1 MDSSTHTV
9 MQPSFLSPARPAMPQ
24 QQAAFNTPLSSQYNP
39 QTTLATMSSPQSSS
53 LSSPQSLPPD
63 LSALRSAAQLLDRE
77 LSSDERRGGDGLESL
92 ETRDQGHYRYQ
103 PNQLVLT
110 RQLTLPTSITA
121 EYDNVECQSF
131 AGLLPAIHR
140 AYVTID
146 NRLYL
151 WNIDDP
157 ADVYCYSDLQ
167 QLIVSVTLL
176 TPPPAIFAPTIPYL
190 LVLTTPVTIHTLA
203 VTFQQPN
210 SPSTPLSLYPT
221 AFTLPSDNTTLTT
234 TATTRTGRLFAG
246 GTDGSLHEIVYA
258 ARDGW
263 VHRKMRKMRVMG
275 GPLTG
280 IVGVVSGLIWGSTV
294 DPIEQ
299 LVIDDSRSPPYLFA
313 RSAANTISCYAVVPG
328 MTPRLLFTHGT
339 VYEQAKDL
347 LVNMHPNSVD
357 DWTDRAAF
365 HLCSIHPIRREE
377 SERMVL
383 VAVTTHGHR
392 LYLGWSDSWGGQMQQ
407 LRVRLVRLS
416 PPGIDEPEV
425 RGSGRGAGA
434 YEPAWRKG
442 KSAEQVHAAY
452 VRDGVTVLADG
463 IPDAGDHLV
472 SLQRDYTPNTNKVI
486 ESVSSTTLP
495 TKQADIA
502 EANQLNSTSATSSLA
517 SATFAR
523 GTDQPL
529 VGLTEYATQH
539 LVGPRT
545 FYSLSAVGLSVWVRR
560 RALDEL
566 CDMLDRRRRSLD
578 DEELTRFFHQ
588 YGWKEAGAML
598 LALACSPPTVL
609 SLGDGRVVEE
619 RKEEQ
624 VLVMSPSKYE
634 HRAVLDEHVIK
645 QAKLTFFRFAANSS
659 NSAASAPL
667 LPSAPA
673 PPPSSSYALTPY
685 IPPIS
690 LTPSMS
696 SLLLFITR
704 ILRPIWDWPIVAATM
719 TVPATLVL
727 RLSGVQLS
735 EQSGWLQ
742 RLSIFMDEH
751 RRVLRHADRE
761 DTSGVLEQLQ
771 LLVSIS
777 RELVSFL
784 HLLAVNADVPTL
796 LASLPSTDQALLLQS
811 KFYDLITSPP
821 AYAILKQLMLTSS
834 SSPATASPAT
844 AASWAQLLYEQAPSF
859 FGHSDL
865 LYYRAATTLRSLPA
879 LYDSRDVAATKAEVL
894 QLYRLAARAH
904 SFSVADVSVGL
915 REAGMVEEL
924 VELALYRAELVA
936 RGEVT
941 PVPLTD
947 TSMSVTGG
955 EASEDDWATRQRNAC
970 YQLAIDTLNT
980 ILFPS
985 QPIADSALADRLLSF
1000 CLSSADPLFL
1010 SSLYTYLIQH
1020 DMKQLLFASP
1030 SAQLLQFLSS
1040 SDHYSLLLLQLFL
1053 LHGQHRDASLLL
1065 SHLASSHTDEHSL
1078 HDRVGFLSR
1087 ALACARQCMD
1097 DGATVCGSHEAD
1109 VEYCEALKERLE
1121 VAKLQSKLLA
1131 RLTGNTPATGEL
1143 TDEMRDSVR
1152 RLDSELL
1159 DVEALYLLAQSYGLW
1174 DVCLAIF
1181 YFSNER
1187 GREDVICALWRNVLR
1202 GEIVRGRESGVAWQS
1217 CVEEKVREMAALY
1230 GEVPF
1235 MFPLDFVVRE
1245 CEYNELK
1252 YGKGAAGEGGVA
1264 AMMARCGVD
1273 RRRLMAVYERL
1284 VGEGSGMEE
1293 GVELQV
1299 VSNVVWLLERD
1310 QEEGL
1315 MSRER
1320 RRADVTA
1327 FGLVTRCMEAVRG
1340 LGDSPAAQVVLER
1353 LERLH
1358 QRVNQRAL
1366 TG

>member
-1 MDSSTHTV
+1 
-9 MQPSFLSPARPAMPQ
+9 MQPSMMSPARSSMHQ
-24 QQAAFNTPLSSQYNP
+24 QQPAFNTPLSSRYNA
-39 QTTLATMSSPQSSS
+39 QTTLTTLSSSS
-53 LSSPQSLPPD
+53 LPPPQSLPPD
-63 LSALRSAAQLLDRE
+63 LSTLRSAAQLLDRE
-77 LSSDERRGGDGLESL
+77 LSSDERRGGDGLDSL

-110 RQLTLPTSITA
+110 RQLAVPASITA

-140 AYVTID
+140 AYITID

-151 WNIDDP
+151 WNIDEP
-157 ADVYCYSDLQ
+157 SDVCCYSDLQ

-176 TPPPAIFAPTIPYL
+176 TPPPAIFAPTIPHL

-210 SPSTPLSLYPT
+210 SPATPLSLYPT

-263 VHRKMRKMRVMG
+263 LHRKMRKVRVMG

-280 IVGVVSGLIWGSTV
+280 IAGVVSGLIWGSTV

-299 LVIDDSRSPPYLFA
+299 LVIDDSRSPPFLFT
-313 RSAANTISCYAVVPG
+313 RSAASTISCYTVVSG
-328 MTPRLLFTHGT
+328 TTPRLLFTHGT
-339 VYEQAKDL
+339 VYEQAKEL
-347 LVNMHPNSVD
+347 LVNMHPNSVE
-357 DWTDRAAF
+357 DWTDRTAF

-392 LYLGWSDSWGGQMQQ
+392 LYFGWSDGWAGQMQQ

-416 PPGIDEPEV
+416 PPGSDEPEV
-425 RGSGRGAGA
+425 RGGGRGGGA
-434 YEPAWRKG
+434 HEPAWRKG

-452 VRDGVTVLADG
+452 VRDGVTLLADG
-463 IPDAGDHLV
+463 IPDAGDHFL

-486 ESVSSTTLP
+486 EAVSSTTLP

-502 EANQLNSTSATSSLA
+502 EANLLNSTSATSSLA
-517 SATFAR
+517 SATFSR
-523 GTDQPL
+523 GADQPL
-529 VGLTEYATQH
+529 VGLTEYATHH

-566 CDMLDRRRRSLD
+566 CDMLERRRRSLD
-578 DEELTRFFHQ
+578 DDELTRFFHQ

-598 LALACSPPTVL
+598 LALACSPPTLL
-609 SLGDGRVVEE
+609 SLVDGRVVEE

-634 HRAVLDEHVIK
+634 HRAVMDEQVIK

-685 IPPIS
+685 IPP
-690 LTPSMS
+690 LTLSPSMS
-696 SLLLFITR
+696 SSLLFITR
-704 ILRPIWDWPIVAATM
+704 VLRPIWDWPIVAATM

-727 RLSGVQLS
+727 RLSAVQLS

-742 RLSIFMDEH
+742 RLELFMDEH

-771 LLVSIS
+771 LLVSVS

-796 LASLPSTDQALLLQS
+796 LASLPSADQSLLLQS
-811 KFYDLITSPP
+811 KFYDLIISPP

-834 SSPATASPAT
+834 SSSSPATASAAT

-859 FGHSDL
+859 FGHADL
-865 LYYRAATTLRSLPA
+865 LYYRAATTLRSLPT

-915 REAGMVEEL
+915 REAGMVEEM

-936 RGEVT
+936 RGEVS
-941 PVPLTD
+941 PVPVTD
-947 TSMSVTGG
+947 SSMSVGGG
-955 EASEDDWATRQRNAC
+955 EESEDDWATRQRNAC
-970 YQLAIDTLNT
+970 YQLVIDTLNT
-980 ILFPS
+980 VLFPS
-985 QPIADSALADRLLSF
+985 QPVSDPASADRLLSF
-1000 CLSSADPLFL
+1000 CLSSTDPLFL
-1010 SSLYTYLIQH
+1010 STLYTYLIQH

-1040 SDHYSLLLLQLFL
+1040 SEHYSLLLLQLFL
-1053 LHGQHRDASLLL
+1053 LHGQYRDASLLL
-1065 SHLASSHTDEHSL
+1065 SHLA
-1078 HDRVGFLSR
+1078 FL
-1087 ALACARQCMD
+1087 A
-1097 DGATVCGSHEAD
+1097 H
-1109 VEYCEALKERLE
+1109 
-1121 VAKLQSKLLA
+1121 
-1131 RLTGNTPATGEL
+1131 
-1143 TDEMRDSVR
+1143 
-1152 RLDSELL
+1152 
-1159 DVEALYLLAQSYGLW
+1159 
-1174 DVCLAIF
+1174 
-1181 YFSNER
+1181 
-1187 GREDVICALWRNVLR
+1187 
-1202 GEIVRGRESGVAWQS
+1202 
-1217 CVEEKVREMAALY
+1217 
-1230 GEVPF
+1230 
-1235 MFPLDFVVRE
+1235 
-1245 CEYNELK
+1245 
-1252 YGKGAAGEGGVA
+1252 
-1264 AMMARCGVD
+1264 
-1273 RRRLMAVYERL
+1273 
-1284 VGEGSGMEE
+1284 
-1293 GVELQV
+1293 
-1299 VSNVVWLLERD
+1299 
-1310 QEEGL
+1310 
-1315 MSRER
+1315 
-1320 RRADVTA
+1320 
-1327 FGLVTRCMEAVRG
+1327 
-1340 LGDSPAAQVVLER
+1340 
-1353 LERLH
+1353 
-1358 QRVNQRAL
+1358 
-1366 TG
+1366 

>member
-1 MDSSTHTV
+1 MS
-9 MQPSFLSPARPAMPQ
+9 Q
-24 QQAAFNTPLSSQYNP
+24 QQQQSAFNTPLSSRYNP
-39 QTTLATMSSPQSSS
+39 QTTLSSPVSSS
-53 LSSPQSLPPD
+53 LPPPQSLPPD
-63 LSALRSAAQLLDRE
+63 LSTLRSAAQLLDRE

-92 ETRDQGHYRYQ
+92 ETRDQGHYRYTH
-103 PNQLVLT
+103 NQLLLT
-110 RQLTLPTSITA
+110 RQLTLPHSITA
-121 EYDNVECQSF
+121 QYDTIECQTF

-151 WNIDDP
+151 WNLDDP
-157 ADVYCYSDLQ
+157 SDVYCYADLQ

-176 TPPPAIFAPTIPYL
+176 TPPPGIFAPTIPYL

-210 SPSTPLSLYPT
+210 APTTPLSLYPT
-221 AFTLPSDNTTLTT
+221 DFTLPSDNTTLTT
-234 TATTRTGRLFAG
+234 TATTRSGRLFAG
-246 GTDGSLHEIVYA
+246 GLDGSLHEVVYA

-263 VHRKMRKMRVMG
+263 VHRKMRKVRVMG

-280 IVGVVSGLIWGSTV
+280 IAGVVSGLIWGSTV
-294 DPIEQ
+294 DAIEQ
-299 LVIDDSRSPPYLFA
+299 LVIDDSRSPPYLFT
-313 RSAANTISCYAVVPG
+313 RSAANTISCYAVAPG
-328 MTPRLLFTHGT
+328 IAPRLLATHNT
-339 VYEQAKDL
+339 VYEQAKEL
-347 LVNMHPNSVD
+347 LANLHPNSVE
-357 DWTDRAAF
+357 DWGERAAF
-365 HLCSIHPIRREE
+365 QLCSIHAIRREE

-392 LYLGWSDSWGGQMQQ
+392 LYFGWSDGWAGQMQQ

-425 RGSGRGAGA
+425 RGGGRGVGA

-452 VRDGVTVLADG
+452 VRDGVTLLADG

-495 TKQADIA
+495 SKQADIA
-502 EANQLNSTSATSSLA
+502 EANLLNSTTATSSLA
-517 SATFAR
+517 AATFAR
-523 GTDQPL
+523 GADQPL
-529 VGLTEYATQH
+529 VGLTEYATHH

-566 CDMLDRRRRSLD
+566 CGMLDRRRRSLD
-578 DEELTRFFHQ
+578 DDELTRFFHQ

-598 LALACSPPTVL
+598 LALACSPPSVL

-634 HRAVLDEHVIK
+634 HRAVMDEHVVK

-659 NSAASAPL
+659 NAAASAPL

-685 IPPIS
+685 IPPLS
-690 LTPSMS
+690 LSPSMS

-704 ILRPIWDWPIVAATM
+704 ILRPVWDWPIVAATM
-719 TVPATLVL
+719 TVPAILVL
-727 RLSGVQLS
+727 RLSAVQLS

-742 RLSIFMDEH
+742 RLSLFMDEH
-751 RRVLRHADRE
+751 RRVLRQADRE

-771 LLVSIS
+771 LLVSVS

-784 HLLAVNADVPTL
+784 HLLAVNADVPSL
-796 LASLPSTDQALLLQS
+796 LASLPSADQALLLQS

-834 SSPATASPAT
+834 QSPAAASPAT

-865 LYYRAATTLRSLPA
+865 LYYRAATTLRSLPT

-894 QLYRLAARAH
+894 QLYRLAARAY
-904 SFSVADVSVGL
+904 SFSVAEVSVGL

-941 PVPLTD
+941 PVPLSD
-947 TSMSVTGG
+947 ASMSVGGGG
-955 EASEDDWATRQRNAC
+955 EESEDDWATRQRSAC
-970 YQLAIDTLNT
+970 YQLVIDTLNSV
-980 ILFPS
+980 LFPS
-985 QPIADSALADRLLSF
+985 QPTVDPALADRLLSF
-1000 CLSSADPLFL
+1000 CISSTDFLFL
-1010 SSLYTYLIQH
+1010 STLYTYLINH

-1040 SDHYSLLLLQLFL
+1040 SEHYSLLLLQLFL

-1097 DGATVCGSHEAD
+1097 DGGTVCGSHEAD

-1131 RLTGNTPATGEL
+1131 RLAHTTAAATTEP
-1143 TDEMRDSVR
+1143 TDDTRDSVR

-1187 GREDVICALWRNVLR
+1187 GREDVISALWRNVLR
-1202 GEIVRGRESGVAWQS
+1202 GEIVRGRESGVVWQV
-1217 CVEEKVREMAALY
+1217 CVEDKVREMAALY
-1230 GEVPF
+1230 GDVPF
-1235 MFPLDFVVRE
+1235 MFPLDFIVRE

-1252 YGKGAAGEGGVA
+1252 YGKGAAGDAGVA
-1264 AMMARCGVD
+1264 AMMTRCGVD
-1273 RRRLMAVYERL
+1273 RRRLLAVYERL

-1310 QEEGL
+1310 LEDGA

-1320 RRADVTA
+1320 RRADVSA
-1327 FGLVTRCMEAVRG
+1327 LGLLTRCMEAVRG
-1340 LGDSPAAQVVLER
+1340 LLESSMEAPVVLER

-1358 QRVNQRAL
+1358 QRVNQRTLIA
-1366 TG
+1366 